1 MPSTLKSIK
10 ARPFACYRALNI
22 SDITDML
29 STVLARN
36 IKKHAFAR
44 DFVALIRK
52 RAAKH

>member
-1 MPSTLKSIK
+1 MPSTFKSIK
-10 ARPFACYRALNI
+10 IRLLSRFKYLRQQ
-22 SDITDML
+22 DML

-36 IKKHAFAR
+36 IKKYAFTR